1 MGPYLSIGTV
11 FFSQYPNSPKL
22 KKKKKPELKT
32 EPMKKIKK
40 KRKERKNRTANPEK
54 KKSQNGQKLRL
65 VLFVGSSCVFNYKN
79 VIELWK

>member
-1 MGPYLSIGTV
+1 
-11 FFSQYPNSPKL
+11 
-22 KKKKKPELKT
+22 
-32 EPMKKIKK
+32 MKKEEEKKK
-40 KRKERKNRTANPEK
+40 KRKEKKERIEQPTQKK